1 MSMNIGSEKDDEIMS
16 EINTTPL
23 VDVMLVLL
31 IIFLITIPVVTTSIK
46 VDLPKEKNLVR
57 ETKPETVI
65 ISVDVKGKIFLYD
78 TPIKNSDDLLQRMKK
93 FSVMKPQPEVQIRG
107 DGKSD
112 FESVGRVMY
121 AVQRAGITKV
131 GFITEPQYRDKTMA
145 MNVGSS
151 SSDEPEVMMEINT
164 TPLIDVMLVLLI
176 MLIITIPAQ
185 LHSVNL
191 DMPVSSP
198 PTKKI
203 DPVVVKI
210 DVDANSVI
218 NWNGRPLAG
227 RADLELKLTEA
238 AATQPQPE
246 LHIRSHAKAKYESV
260 ALVMASA
267 QRIGLTKL
275 GIVGSEQFVN

>member
-1 MSMNIGSEKDDEIMS
+1 MNIGSEKDDEIIS

-65 ISVDVKGKIFLYD
+65 ISVDVKGMIFLYD

-131 GFITEPQYRDKTMA
+131 GFITEPQ
-145 MNVGSS
+145 
-151 SSDEPEVMMEINT
+151 
-164 TPLIDVMLVLLI
+164 
-176 MLIITIPAQ
+176 
-185 LHSVNL
+185 
-191 DMPVSSP
+191 
-198 PTKKI
+198 
-203 DPVVVKI
+203 
-210 DVDANSVI
+210 
-218 NWNGRPLAG
+218 
-227 RADLELKLTEA
+227 
-238 AATQPQPE
+238 
-246 LHIRSHAKAKYESV
+246 
-260 ALVMASA
+260 
-267 QRIGLTKL
+267 
-275 GIVGSEQFVN
+275 